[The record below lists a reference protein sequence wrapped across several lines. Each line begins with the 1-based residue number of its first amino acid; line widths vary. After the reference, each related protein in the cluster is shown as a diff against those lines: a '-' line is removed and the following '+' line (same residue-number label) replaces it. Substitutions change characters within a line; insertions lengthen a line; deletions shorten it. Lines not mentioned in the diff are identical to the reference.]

1 MRIKA
6 IMIRILLQLAH
17 DKRTIGLMI
26 LAPILVLT
34 LMSFIFD
41 GSNYHPKI
49 GIINAPLSFV
59 NKLEDYDA
67 KVIRYTENDGYIILK
82 SSKIDAL
89 INFESGVPKITLEGS
104 DPSKSQ
110 SVINLTQNALSLSGL
125 TPPVKPDIT
134 YLYGYENMAAFDNFG
149 PILIGFFVFFFVFLI
164 AGVAFLKERTTGT
177 LERIL
182 ATPLRRW
189 EIVIGYL
196 LGFGVFTIIQSA
208 LIAWFSINIL
218 NIMMVG
224 SFSLV
229 LLITILTAMV
239 ALTIG
244 TFISAFANNELQV
257 IQFIPI
263 IVVPQI
269 FFSGLFDLSTMPTWL
284 QSFGHFMPLW
294 YSADALR
301 NIMIRGKGFS
311 DILFDAFILI
321 LICIIFTIANI
332 LALKK
337 YRKI

>member
-1 MRIKA
+1 MRVKA
-6 IMIRILLQLAH
+6 IMVRILLQLAH

-26 LAPILVLT
+26 MAPILVLT

-41 GSNYHPKI
+41 GSDYHPKI
-49 GIINAPLSFV
+49 GIINAPISLV
-59 NKLEDYDA
+59 NKLEDKDVI
-67 KVIRYTENDGYIILK
+67 VIRYTENDAYDALK

-89 INFESGVPKITLEGS
+89 INFENGIPKITLEGS

-110 SVINLTQNALSLSGL
+110 ASIKLIQGATQQLTSNLKL
-125 TPPVKPDIT
+125 DIT
-134 YLYGYENMAAFDNFG
+134 YLYGYENMTSFDNFG
-149 PILIGFFVFFFVFLI
+149 PILIGFFVFFFVFLV
-164 AGVAFLKERTTGT
+164 AGVSFLGERTSGT

-189 EIVIGYL
+189 KIVLGYV

-208 LIAWFSINIL
+208 LIAWYSISIL
-218 NIMMVG
+218 NIMMIG

-229 LLITILTAMV
+229 ILITILTAMV

-244 TFISAFANNELQV
+244 TFISAFANNELQM

-263 IVVPQI
+263 IVVPQV
-269 FFSGLFDLSTMPTWL
+269 FFSGLFDLSTMSPWL
-284 QSFGHFMPLW
+284 QSFAQFMPLW

-301 NIMIRGKGFS
+301 NIMIRGKGWN
-311 DILFDAFILI
+311 DIAFDVLILI
-321 LICIIFTIANI
+321 LICIFFMILNI
-332 LALKK
+332 LALRK

>member
-6 IMIRILLQLAH
+6 LMVRILLQLAH

-49 GIINAPLSFV
+49 GIINAPLNFV
-59 NKLEDYDA
+59 NKLEGNDA

-82 SSKIDAL
+82 SSEIDAL
-89 INFESGVPKITLEGS
+89 INFEGGIPKITLEGS

-110 SVINLTQNALSLSGL
+110 SVINLTQKALSLSGL
-125 TPPVKPDIT
+125 TPTAKPDIT
-134 YLYGYENMAAFDNFG
+134 YLYGYEDMASFDNFG

-218 NIMMVG
+218 NIMMIG
-224 SFSLV
+224 SFYLV
-229 LLITILTAMV
+229 LFITILTALV

-263 IVVPQI
+263 IVVPQV
-269 FFSGLFDLSTMPTWL
+269 FFSGLFDLSTMPPWL

-301 NIMIRGKGFS
+301 NIMIRGKGLS
-311 DILFDAFILI
+311 DILFDSFILI
-321 LICIIFTIANI
+321 LICIIFTLANI

>member
-1 MRIKA
+1 MRVKA
-6 IMIRILLQLAH
+6 IMIRILLQLSH

-34 LMSFIFD
+34 LMSFVFD
-41 GSNYHPKI
+41 GSNYHPKV
-49 GIINAPLSFV
+49 GIINAPISFV
-59 NKLEDYDA
+59 NRLEDSDV
-67 KVIRYTENDGYIILK
+67 KVIRYTENNAYDVLK
-82 SSKIDAL
+82 SSEIDAL
-89 INFESGVPKITLEGS
+89 INFESGIPKITLEGS
-104 DPSKSQ
+104 DPSKNQ
-110 SVINLTQNALSLSGL
+110 AVIKLTQSAISVL
-125 TPPVKPDIT
+125 TPTVKPDIT
-134 YLYGYENMAAFDNFG
+134 YLYGYEDMAAFDNFG

-182 ATPLRRW
+182 ATPLQRW

-244 TFISAFANNELQV
+244 TFISAFANNELQM

-263 IVVPQI
+263 IVVPQV
-269 FFSGLFDLSTMPTWL
+269 FFSGLFDLSTMPPWL

-301 NIMIRGKGFS
+301 NIMIRGKGWN
-311 DILFDAFILI
+311 DIIFDVFILI
-321 LICIIFTIANI
+321 LICIIFTLANI

>member
-1 MRIKA
+1 MRVKA

-26 LAPILVLT
+26 FAPILVLT

-41 GSNYHPKI
+41 GSDYHPKI
-49 GIINAPLSFV
+49 GIINAPISFV
-59 NKLEDYDA
+59 NKLEDSDA
-67 KVIRYTENDGYIILK
+67 KVIRYTENTAYDAIN
-82 SSKIDAL
+82 SSEVDAI
-89 INFESGVPKITLEGS
+89 INFESGIPNIILEGS
-104 DPSKSQ
+104 DPSKS
-110 SVINLTQNALSLSGL
+110 SAVIKLTQNATSQL
-125 TPPVKPDIT
+125 TSNVKPDIT
-134 YLYGYENMAAFDNFG
+134 YLYGYEDMAAFDNFG
-149 PILIGFFVFFFVFLI
+149 PILIGFFVFFFVFLV
-164 AGVAFLKERTTGT
+164 AGVAFLGERTSGT

-189 EIVIGYL
+189 EIVIGYI
-196 LGFGVFTIIQSA
+196 LGFGAFTIIQSA

-218 NIMMVG
+218 NIMMIG
-224 SFSLV
+224 SFPLV

-244 TFISAFANNELQV
+244 TFISAFANNEMQM

-263 IVVPQI
+263 IVVPQV
-269 FFSGLFDLSTMPTWL
+269 FFSGLFDLSTMSPWL
-284 QSFGHFMPLW
+284 QSLGHFMPLW

-301 NIMIRGKGFS
+301 NIMIRGKGWN
-311 DILFDAFILI
+311 DIAFDVLILI
-321 LICIIFTIANI
+321 LICIFFIIANI

>member
-26 LAPILVLT
+26 FAPILVLT

-41 GSNYHPKI
+41 GSVYHPKI
-49 GIINAPLSFV
+49 GIINAPISFV
-59 NKLEDYDA
+59 NKLEDIDVN
-67 KVIRYTENDGYIILK
+67 VIRYSENNAD
-82 SSKIDAL
+82 DAIKHSEVDAI
-89 INFESGVPKITLEGS
+89 INFESGVPHVTLEGS
-104 DPSKSQ
+104 DPNKNTAVIKLVQ
-110 SVINLTQNALSLSGL
+110 SYSEHLTS
-125 TPPVKPDIT
+125 TIKPDIT

-149 PILIGFFVFFFVFLI
+149 PILIGFFIFFFVFLI
-164 AGVAFLKERTTGT
+164 AGVSFLGERTSGT

-189 EIVIGYL
+189 EIVIGYI

-208 LIAWFSINIL
+208 LISWFSINIL

-224 SFSLV
+224 SFALV

-244 TFISAFANNELQV
+244 MFISAFASNELQM

-263 IVVPQI
+263 IIVPQI
-269 FFSGLFDLSTMPTWL
+269 FFSGLFDLSTMSPWL
-284 QSFGHFMPLW
+284 QSIGRFMPLW
-294 YSADALR
+294 YIADALR
-301 NIMIRGKGFS
+301 NIMIRGKGWT
-311 DILFDAFILI
+311 DIAFDVVILL
-321 LICIIFTIANI
+321 LICAFFIIANI
-332 LALKK
+332 LVLKK

>member
-1 MRIKA
+1 MRVKA

-26 LAPILVLT
+26 FAPILVLT

-41 GSNYHPKI
+41 GSDYHPKI
-49 GIINAPLSFV
+49 GIINSPINFV
-59 NKLEDYDA
+59 NKLEDNDV
-67 KVIRYTENDGYIILK
+67 KVIRYPENAAYNALK
-82 SSKIDAL
+82 SSEIDAI
-89 INFESGVPKITLEGS
+89 INFKSGIPNIILEGS
-104 DPSKSQ
+104 DPSKSEA
-110 SVINLTQNALSLSGL
+110 VIKVTQNATQQL
-125 TPPVKPDIT
+125 TSTIKPDIT
-134 YLYGYENMAAFDNFG
+134 YLYGYESMAAFDNFG

-164 AGVAFLKERTTGT
+164 SGVAFLNERTSGT

-189 EIVIGYL
+189 EIIIGYL
-196 LGFGVFTIIQSA
+196 LGFGAFTIIQSA

-229 LLITILTAMV
+229 LLITILTAIV

-244 TFISAFANNELQV
+244 TFISAFANNELQM

-263 IVVPQI
+263 IVVPQV
-269 FFSGLFDLSTMPTWL
+269 FFSGLFDLSTMSPWL
-284 QSFGHFMPLW
+284 QSFGRLMPLW

-301 NIMIRGKGFS
+301 NIMIRGKGWN
-311 DILFDAFILI
+311 DIAFDVLILI
-321 LICIIFTIANI
+321 LISIFFTIINI
-332 LALKK
+332 LVLKK

>member
-6 IMIRILLQLAH
+6 IMVRILLQLAH

-49 GIINAPLSFV
+49 GIINAPLNFV
-59 NKLEDYDA
+59 NKLEDNDA
-67 KVIRYTENDGYIILK
+67 NVFRYTENDGYVMLE
-82 SSKIDAL
+82 SSEIDAL
-89 INFESGVPKITLEGS
+89 INFEGGVPKIALEGS

-110 SVINLTQNALSLSGL
+110 AVINLTQKALSLSAL
-125 TPPVKPDIT
+125 TPTVKPDIT

-224 SFSLV
+224 SFYLV
-229 LLITILTAMV
+229 LFITILTALV

-301 NIMIRGKGFS
+301 NIMIRGKGWS

-321 LICIIFTIANI
+321 LICIIFTLANI

>member
-1 MRIKA
+1 MRVKA

-26 LAPILVLT
+26 FAPILVLT

-41 GSNYHPKI
+41 GSDYHPKI
-49 GIINAPLSFV
+49 GIINAPISFV
-59 NKLEDYDA
+59 NKLEDNDA
-67 KVIRYTENDGYIILK
+67 KVIRYAENAAYDAIN
-82 SSKIDAL
+82 SSDIDAI
-89 INFESGVPKITLEGS
+89 INFESGIPNIVLEGS
-104 DPSKSQ
+104 DPSKSAA
-110 SVINLTQNALSLSGL
+110 VIKLTQNATSQLISN
-125 TPPVKPDIT
+125 VKPDIT

-149 PILIGFFVFFFVFLI
+149 PILIGFFVFFFVFLV
-164 AGVAFLKERTTGT
+164 AGVAFLGERTSGT

-196 LGFGVFTIIQSA
+196 LGFGAFTIIQSA

-218 NIMMVG
+218 NIMMIG
-224 SFSLV
+224 SFPLV

-244 TFISAFANNELQV
+244 TFISAFANNEMQM
-257 IQFIPI
+257 IQFIPV
-263 IVVPQI
+263 IVVPQV
-269 FFSGLFDLSTMPTWL
+269 FFSGLFDLSTMSPWL
-284 QSFGHFMPLW
+284 QSLGHFMPLW

-301 NIMIRGKGFS
+301 NIMIRGKGWN
-311 DILFDAFILI
+311 DISFDVLILI
-321 LICIIFTIANI
+321 LICVFFIIANI

>member
-1 MRIKA
+1 MRVKA

-26 LAPILVLT
+26 FAPILVLT

-41 GSNYHPKI
+41 GSDYHPKI
-49 GIINAPLSFV
+49 GIINAPISFV
-59 NKLEDYDA
+59 NKLEDNDV
-67 KVIRYTENDGYIILK
+67 KVIRYTENTAYDAIN
-82 SSKIDAL
+82 SSQVDAI
-89 INFESGVPKITLEGS
+89 INFESGIPNIILEGS
-104 DPSKSQ
+104 DPSKSA
-110 SVINLTQNALSLSGL
+110 SVIKLTQNATSQLISN
-125 TPPVKPDIT
+125 VKPDIT

-149 PILIGFFVFFFVFLI
+149 PILIGFFVFFFVFLV
-164 AGVAFLKERTTGT
+164 AGVAFLGERTSGT

-196 LGFGVFTIIQSA
+196 LGFGAFTIIQSA
-208 LIAWFSINIL
+208 LIAWFSINVL
-218 NIMMVG
+218 NIMMIG

-244 TFISAFANNELQV
+244 TFISAFANNEMQM
-257 IQFIPI
+257 IQFIPV
-263 IVVPQI
+263 IVVPQV
-269 FFSGLFDLSTMPTWL
+269 FFSGLFDLSTMSPWL
-284 QSFGHFMPLW
+284 QSLGHFMPLW

-301 NIMIRGKGFS
+301 NIMIRGKGWN
-311 DILFDAFILI
+311 DIVFDVLILI
-321 LICIIFTIANI
+321 LICVFFIIANI

>member
-1 MRIKA
+1 MRVKA

-26 LAPILVLT
+26 FAPMLVLT

-41 GSNYHPKI
+41 GSDYHPQI
-49 GIINAPLSFV
+49 GIINAPISFV
-59 NKLEDYDA
+59 NKLEDNDVKVTRYSEDNGYDA
-67 KVIRYTENDGYIILK
+67 LNDSKV
-82 SSKIDAL
+82 DAI
-89 INFESGVPKITLEGS
+89 INFESGVPHIILEGS
-104 DPSKSQ
+104 DPNKSQ
-110 SVINLTQNALSLSGL
+110 AVIKLSQSATTQLAS
-125 TPPVKPDIT
+125 TIKPDIT

-149 PILIGFFVFFFVFLI
+149 PIFIGFFVFFFVFLI
-164 AGVAFLKERTTGT
+164 AGVAFLGERTSGT

-189 EIVIGYL
+189 EIVIGYI

-218 NIMMVG
+218 KIMMVG
-224 SFSLV
+224 SFALV

-244 TFISAFANNELQV
+244 MFISAFANNEMQM

-263 IVVPQI
+263 IIVPQV
-269 FFSGLFDLSTMPTWL
+269 FFSGLFDLSTMTPWL
-284 QSFGHFMPLW
+284 QSIGHVMPLW
-294 YSADALR
+294 YIADALR
-301 NIMIRGKGFS
+301 NIMIRGKGWN
-311 DILFDAFILI
+311 DISFDVLILI
-321 LICIIFTIANI
+321 LICAFFIIANI
-332 LALKK
+332 LVLKK